1 MTELIAALQ
10 AESAAIRWQAIE
22 HLNRAEHLWLTDETL
37 SLLLQ
42 ALADQHPFVRWQAG
56 IALMRHTEGAQKITD
71 LLINNSAQNPTQIK
85 RSYSAAIDALG
96 SSQRPDTYPSVLE
109 MLSADDALLRQ
120 SAAEALAHLKTP
132 AAVPAL
138 IEALDDPAPWV
149 RRAAAYALGHI
160 GDPQATPMLIS
171 HLKDKH
177 VIVRRSAAYALGA
190 LRATSALPQL
200 KISLTDQD
208 PVTRRNAVW
217 AIGRLE
223 LPETIPDLTQILN
236 DPNASQEIK
245 ATANQAIETIT
256 KPHWLQVLL
265 GIKSRLHR

>member
-1 MTELIAALQ
+1 MTELVAALQ
-10 AESAAIRWQAIE
+10 AKSAAIRWQAIE

-37 SLLLQ
+37 SLLIN

-56 IALMRHTEGAQKITD
+56 LALMRHTEGAQTLTD
-71 LLINNSAQNPTQIK
+71 LLNNSSAKNSAQGK
-85 RSYSAAIDALG
+85 RGYSAAIDALG
-96 SSQRPDTYPSVLE
+96 SSQQPNTYPSVLE
-109 MLSADDALLRQ
+109 MLGADDALLRQ

-138 IEALDDPAPWV
+138 ITALSDADPWV

-160 GDPQATPMLIS
+160 GDPQAIPALTTG
-171 HLKDKH
+171 LKDQH

-190 LRATSALPQL
+190 LRAASALPQL

-217 AIGRLE
+217 AIGRLG
-223 LPETIPDLTQILN
+223 LPETIPALTQLLN
-236 DPNASQEIK
+236 DPNTSQEIK
-245 ATANQAIETIT
+245 ATAGQAIETIT
-256 KPHWLQVLL
+256 KPHWLQVML
-265 GIKSRLHR
+265 GIKNRLHR